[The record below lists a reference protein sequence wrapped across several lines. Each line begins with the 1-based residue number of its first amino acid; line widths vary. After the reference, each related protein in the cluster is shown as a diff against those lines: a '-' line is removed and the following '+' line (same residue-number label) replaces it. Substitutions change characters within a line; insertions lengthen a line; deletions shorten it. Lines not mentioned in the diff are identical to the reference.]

1 MKPLNSIQVRLPLLI
16 FSGFVLTILLV
27 IAIVEHNMAT
37 VITDSQTMTYSE
49 QLKTIIRVIDNN
61 YGRLLRTGMVD
72 VYEEDFQLSTIR
84 MLRHSY
90 PLNNES
96 GVTVFILTEKGSLL
110 LPDSGSFLSFSP
122 HQLAQKLVLNEKGSL
137 DLFSPG
143 GGHFKCYFQS
153 FSPWQWKVGY
163 LVSEA
168 VSNRVF
174 QQLVRTLV
182 IACGCIA
189 FIVVCL
195 LLLVIRQQLQ
205 PIHQLTEAS
214 EAMAKGNLEHSIY
227 VDRQDEIGAL
237 ANHFNHMQA
246 AIKTT
251 IESLLRNEKN
261 LNTVLNSIG
270 DAVIV
275 TDVKRNIV
283 RFNPVAETL
292 TGWSSREAIG
302 LPLEQVLVLID
313 PETRQPLTDNLIE
326 LNSNP
331 VNLQH
336 DFLVISRD
344 MQERLIAD
352 SVAPLRYDDDD
363 ISGVVWVF
371 RDVTE
376 ERALQE
382 QLFQTRKME
391 TIGQLA
397 GGVAHDF
404 NNMIGGV
411 LGAAELLKMN
421 SSSEKDQKYIDMI
434 INAGERAAGLTAKLL
449 AFARKKALRSTPVDA
464 DLAIRSAID
473 LLERTI
479 DPRIHITKQ
488 LATTSSQVI
497 GDFSQLENV
506 FLNLLINASQAMQDG
521 GELIISSSVLELEEA
536 YCRQS
541 SFPLIPGRFLDVM
554 IKDTGCGISPE
565 NIQRIFEPFF
575 TTKPQGSGTGLG
587 LSEVLGTVQAHQ
599 GEITVSSKPGE
610 GTVFHVFLPLSDLT
624 AASKTPAPKILPGT
638 GKILVIDDEGVM
650 RVTAT
655 AILSELGYQVLAA
668 ENGQV
673 GLDMFRDKH
682 KEIDLVLLDMV
693 MPEMNGRDCFFAM
706 RQIDTDVRVIVSSG
720 FAQSEELADM
730 RDNQLLGFVRKP
742 YRAAVLSRVV
752 AAALAG
758 DVDNPIL
765 WDS

>member
-1 MKPLNSIQVRLPLLI
+1 MKPLNSIQVKLPLLI
-16 FSGFVLTILLV
+16 LFGFVLTILLV
-27 IAIVEHNMAT
+27 ITIVEHKMDT
-37 VITDSQTMTYSE
+37 VIDASQAMTYDDK
-49 QLKTIIRVIDNN
+49 LTTILRVIDNN
-61 YGRLLRTGMVD
+61 YDRLLKTGMVD
-72 VYEEDFQLSTIR
+72 VYEEDFQLSTVL
-84 MLRHSY
+84 MLRRSY
-90 PLNNES
+90 PPVTDS
-96 GVTVFILTEKGSLL
+96 GVTVFILTAQGALL
-110 LPDSGSFLSFSP
+110 LPDYNAFLSFKP
-122 HQLAQKLVLNEKGSL
+122 QVLTEQLLRSDRGIFGLLSASGQ
-137 DLFSPG
+137 P
-143 GGHFKCYFQS
+143 FKCYFQT
-153 FSPWQWKVGY
+153 FSPWQWKIGY

-168 VSNRVF
+168 VSKKVF
-174 QQLVRTLV
+174 HQLAQTLIV
-182 IACGCIA
+182 VCGGIALL
-189 FIVVCL
+189 VVCL
-195 LLLVIRQQLQ
+195 LLWIIRRQLQ
-205 PIHQLTEAS
+205 PINQLTEISA
-214 EAMAKGNLEHSIY
+214 AMAKGNLDQPIA
-227 VDRQDEIGAL
+227 VDRQDEIGIL
-237 ANHFNHMQA
+237 ANHFNHMQDA
-246 AIKTT
+246 MKST

-261 LNTVLNSIG
+261 LNTILNSIG
-270 DAVIV
+270 DAVIA
-275 TDVKRNIV
+275 TDAKGKIV
-283 RFNPVAETL
+283 RFNPVAEKL
-292 TGWSSREAIG
+292 TGWSWQDAVG
-302 LPLEQVLVLID
+302 VPLEQVLTLLD
-313 PETRQPLTDNLIE
+313 PETRQPLTDKIIE
-326 LNSNP
+326 LTSNP
-331 VNLQH
+331 IHVQR
-336 DFLVISRD
+336 DFLIISLD
-344 MQERLIAD
+344 QQERLVAD
-352 SVAPLRYDDDD
+352 SVAPLRYEGDD

-421 SSSEKDQKYIDMI
+421 SSAEKDQKYIDMI

-464 DLAIRSAID
+464 DLSLRSAID

-479 DPRIHITKQ
+479 DPRIHLTKNIS
-488 LATTSSQVI
+488 TTSSQVI
-497 GDFSQLENV
+497 GDFSQLENI
-506 FLNLLINASQAMQDG
+506 FLNLLLNASQAMPEG
-521 GELIISSSVLELEEA
+521 GELTISSSIINLDQG
-536 YCRQS
+536 YCDHS
-541 SFPLIPGRFLDVM
+541 VFPITPGSYLDVM
-554 IKDTGCGISPE
+554 IQDTGCGISPE

-610 GTVFHVFLPLSDLT
+610 GAVFHVFLPLSDLT
-624 AASKTPAPKILPGT
+624 AAPKNPAQNFLPGT

-682 KEIDLVLLDMV
+682 QEIDLVLLDMV

-706 RQIDTDVRVIVSSG
+706 RQIDADVRVILSSG
-720 FAQSEELADM
+720 FTQSEELADM

-758 DVDNPIL
+758 DVENDIL